1 MQFVNYLSLPAFKDS
16 SQGKEV
22 VSGRNLA
29 TACMCG
35 LISGEG
41 VSWSK
46 I

>member
-1 MQFVNYLSLPAFKDS
+1 MQFVNYLSRPAVKDS

-29 TACMCG
+29 TACVVCG
-35 LISGEG
+35 ER